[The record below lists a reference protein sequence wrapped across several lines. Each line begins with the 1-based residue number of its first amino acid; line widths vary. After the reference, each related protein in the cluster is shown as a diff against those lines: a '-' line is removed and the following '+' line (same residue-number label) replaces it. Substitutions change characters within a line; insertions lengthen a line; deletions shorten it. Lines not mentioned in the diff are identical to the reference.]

1 MSISIAQI
9 KDLLFPG
16 LRAVQGN
23 YTQIPTQWSQVFDKG
38 VSKQALERSTMMR
51 FLGTASI
58 KNEGAATAFDN
69 GAGERFVYNQEHV
82 EIGLGYAITRKAI
95 DDNLYKEQFNP
106 MNLGLQKSFMQTKEI
121 LAASVLNTATTYNAS
136 VGGDGVAL
144 LSTSHPIDGNVN
156 ANTFATQQDL
166 NEGSLE
172 NATIAIQ
179 QYKDQAG
186 LKMFARGRK
195 LIIPI
200 QLQYTAERLL
210 KSELRPGTANNDV
223 NALLNSG
230 AIPEGYQVMN
240 YLTSSYG
247 WYLRTSEEGLNYLD
261 RVPFEIDMQ
270 VDPITGNLLVIGY
283 ERYSFNYSD
292 PLSIFGSTPSA

>member
-16 LRAVQGN
+16 LRAVQGE
-23 YTQIPTQWSQVFDKG
+23 YRDIPTQWSQIYDKG
-38 VSKQALERSTMMR
+38 VSKQALERSAHMR
-51 FLGTASI
+51 FLGLASI

-106 MNLGLQKSFMQTKEI
+106 MNLGLKKSFMQTKEI
-121 LAASVLNTATTYNAS
+121 LAATVINTATTYNAS

-156 ANTFATQQDL
+156 ANTFATQLDL
-166 NEGSLE
+166 NESALE
-172 NATIAIQ
+172 QATTAVQ
-179 QYKDQAG
+179 LFRDQAG
-186 LKMFARGRK
+186 LKIFARGRK
-195 LIIPI
+195 LIVPV
-200 QLQYTAERLL
+200 QLRYVAERLL

-223 NALLNSG
+223 NAILSSG
-230 AIPEGYQVMN
+230 AVEEGYQVMN
-240 YLTSSYG
+240 YLTSQYA

-261 RVPFEIDMQ
+261 RVPFEVDMQ

-292 PLSIFGSTPSA
+292 PLSLFGSTPTA

>member
-1 MSISIAQI
+1 MSINIAQI
-9 KDLLFPG
+9 KDLLLPG
-16 LRAVQGN
+16 LRAVEGN
-23 YTQIPTQWSQVFDKG
+23 YRQIPTQWSQVYDKG
-38 VSKQALERSTMMR
+38 ESKQALERSVMMR

-69 GAGERFVYNQEHV
+69 SAGERFVYNQEHL

-95 DDNLYKEQFNP
+95 DDNLYKSQFNP
-106 MNLGLQKSFMQTKEI
+106 MNLGLQKSFKQTKEI
-121 LAASVLNTATTYNAS
+121 LGASLINTATIFNAS
-136 VGGDGVAL
+136 IGGDGVAL
-144 LSTSHPIDGNVN
+144 LSTAHPTDGGYN

-179 QYKDQAG
+179 QFKDQAN

-195 LIIPI
+195 LIVPVK
-200 QLQYTAERLL
+200 LQYTAERLL

-240 YLTSSYG
+240 YLTSDTA
-247 WYLRTSEEGLNYLD
+247 WYIRTSEEGLNYLD
-261 RVPFEIDMQ
+261 RIAFETDMQ
-270 VDPITGNLLVIGY
+270 VDPVTGNLLVIGY
-283 ERYSFNYSD
+283 ERYSFGYSD

>member
-1 MSISIAQI
+1 MSINIAQI

-23 YTQIPTQWSQVFDKG
+23 YTQIPTQWSQVYDKG

-121 LAASVLNTATTYNAS
+121 LAAAVLNTATTYNAS

-144 LSTSHPIDGNVN
+144 LSVSHPIDGSVN

-179 QYKDQAG
+179 QFKDQAG
-186 LKMFARGRK
+186 LKIFARGRK
-195 LIIPI
+195 LIVPI

-240 YLTSSYG
+240 YLTSSFA
-247 WYLRTSEEGLNYLD
+247 WYVRTSEEGLNYLD
-261 RVPFEIDMQ
+261 RVPFEVDMQ

>member
-1 MSISIAQI
+1 MSISIASI

-23 YTQIPTQWSQVFDKG
+23 YTQIPTQWSQVYDKG

-106 MNLGLQKSFMQTKEI
+106 MNLGLTKSFMQTKEI
-121 LAASVLNTATTYNAS
+121 LAAAVLNTATTYNAS

-144 LSTSHPIDGNVN
+144 LSTSHPIDGSVN

-186 LKMFARGRK
+186 LKIFARGRK

-240 YLTSSYG
+240 YLTSSYA
-247 WYLRTSEEGLNYLD
+247 WYIRTSEEGLNYLD
-261 RVPFEIDMQ
+261 RVPFETDMQ